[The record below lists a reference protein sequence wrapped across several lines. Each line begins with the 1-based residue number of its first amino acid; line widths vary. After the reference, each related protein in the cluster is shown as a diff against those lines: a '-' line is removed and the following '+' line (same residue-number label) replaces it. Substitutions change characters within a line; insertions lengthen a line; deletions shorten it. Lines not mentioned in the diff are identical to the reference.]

1 MNDAVARGHKLLH
14 LYRRGMGGERQNA
27 GRLLTAHLRAHDLTL
42 YDLDRG
48 LPVSQDLTVLDSW
61 RESALWMARL
71 GTEPEAVLT
80 ALVDAE
86 DLTPAEL
93 ERLIATV
100 DLDKLLGAR
109 LDGWAYAEETP
120 PDLYR
125 QAAAQVRAADLT
137 APGLSGSLAGRFQ
150 AAARL
155 ALFRQTH
162 PERTIRTQDE
172 AEQAFVLGLVEA
184 LTGQSGEV
192 TGDGVRARLNAAQLA
207 RLRALLAEHGG
218 DAREV
223 AWQAARTYGRSL
235 S

>member
-14 LYRRGMGGERQNA
+14 LYRRGVGGERQNA
-27 GRLLTAHLRAHDLTL
+27 GRLLTAHLRTHDLTL

-48 LPVSQDLTVLDSW
+48 LPVSQDLAVLDGW

-93 ERLIATV
+93 GRLIASV

-109 LDGWAYAEETP
+109 LDGWAYAEGAP
-120 PDLYR
+120 PELYR
-125 QAAAQVRAADLT
+125 QAASQVRAGDLS
-137 APGLSGSLAGRFQ
+137 APDLSGSLAQRFQ

-162 PERTIRTQDE
+162 PERTLRTQG
-172 AEQAFVLGLVEA
+172 ATEQAFVLGIVEG
-184 LTGQSGEV
+184 LTGQSGE
-192 TGDGVRARLNAAQLA
+192 TTEDGVRARLTADQLA
-207 RLRALLAEHGG
+207 RLRALVAEHGS

-223 AWQAARTYGRSL
+223 ARQAAQAYGKSL
-235 S
+235 R